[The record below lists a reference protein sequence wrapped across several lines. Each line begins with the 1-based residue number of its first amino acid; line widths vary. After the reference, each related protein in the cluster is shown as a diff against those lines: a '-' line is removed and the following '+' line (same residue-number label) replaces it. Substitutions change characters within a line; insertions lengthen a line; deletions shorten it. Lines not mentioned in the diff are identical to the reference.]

1 MPGPGVELIGEE
13 EIAEVLEVLS
23 SRFLSRY
30 GPSDDPAFGA
40 KCRRVEQEIAALA
53 DVKYGLGLSSGGSG
67 GLWLSLL
74 GLGIG
79 PGDEVIVPGFTFVA
93 TISAVVYARAVPVL
107 AEIDDT
113 FNLSPSDVEARI
125 TPRTR
130 AIIAVHMLGAP
141 ARLSELKAIADRH
154 SIALIEDCAQA
165 FGATYGGRGVGGIGT
180 IGVYSFNE
188 YKTITCGDGGM
199 IVTDD
204 ENLYERCF
212 AMHDQGHAPDRLGSR
227 YAARPFLGMNFRMTE
242 LSGAVLL
249 AQLRRLDAIRSHL
262 RANKAIVKTALA
274 DLPGL
279 EFRTLADPQGDLA
292 THCVVVLPTAA
303 IARDIAAEIGSIT
316 LAESGWH
323 VYTNMEHVL
332 EKRTVTGKGCPF
344 DCASFNHEEVVYQ
357 RGMLPRTDELLARS
371 ISIGIGVFDANL
383 APFGLRMRDDAEVA
397 RVRAAEFREVAA
409 RHLAAR

>member
-13 EIAEVLEVLS
+13 EIAEVMEVLT

-53 DVKYGLGLSSGGSG
+53 GVKHALALSGGGSS
-67 GLWLSLL
+67 GLWLSLV

-93 TISAVVYARAVPVL
+93 TMSAVVYARAVPVL

-113 FNLSPSDVEARI
+113 FNIDPADVEAKI

-141 ARLSELKAIADRH
+141 ARLDELTAIADRH
-154 SIALIEDCAQA
+154 GIALIEDCAQA
-165 FGATYGGRGVGGIGT
+165 FGASYHGRGVGGFGVT
-180 IGVYSFNE
+180 GVYSFNE
-188 YKTITCGDGGM
+188 YKTITCGDGGL

-204 ENLYERCF
+204 EALYGRLF
-212 AMHDQGHAPDRLGSR
+212 AMHDQGHAPFRLGSK
-227 YAARPFLGMNFRMTE
+227 YAERPFLGMNFRMTE

-249 AQLRRLDAIRSHL
+249 AQVRRLDTIRSHL
-262 RANKAIVKTALA
+262 RANKAIVKSTIAG
-274 DLPGL
+274 LPGL
-279 EFRTLADPQGDLA
+279 EFRTLTDSDGDLA
-292 THCVVVLPTAA
+292 THLVVMFPSPQ
-303 IARDIAAEIGSIT
+303 IAQDIATDLGSIP
-316 LAESGWH
+316 LARSGWH
-323 VYTNMEHVL
+323 AYGNMEHLL
-332 EKRTVTGKGCPF
+332 ERRTVTGKGCPF
-344 DCASFNHEEVVYQ
+344 DCQCFKNDDVRY
-357 RGMLPRTDELLARS
+357 RPGMLPRTDALLARS

-383 APFGLRMRDDAEVA
+383 APFGLRMRDDKE
-397 RVRAAEFREVAA
+397 AA
-409 RHLAAR
+409 RACAARFCDVAGKYLHG